1 MGEPA
6 VLDAPGH
13 GADGLAEIVGHN
25 LRRLRTKQGYSL
37 ERLAAASGVS
47 RAMLSQIEN
56 GKSAPTVSLLWKVAN
71 ALGVPFATLVASKK
85 LSGTAVLRRSEAKVL
100 ISSEGRFSSRA
111 LFPFESER
119 RTEFYEL
126 RLAPNHTEQAE
137 AHAPGTIENLIVT
150 QGTVEIVA
158 GREAPQLLGEGDAIV
173 FQADVPHRY
182 RNMRSVE
189 AVLYLVMI
197 YVTPVSG

>member
-1 MGEPA
+1 MDEA
-6 VLDAPGH
+6 VAPDVPDA
-13 GADGLAEIVGHN
+13 ADALAEIVGAN

-37 ERLAAASGVS
+37 ERLARVSGVS

-56 GKSAPTVSLLWKVAN
+56 GRSAPTISLLWKVAT
-71 ALGVPFATLVASKK
+71 ALGVPFATLIASRT
-85 LSGTAVLRRSEAKVL
+85 LSGTTVLRRDSAKL
-100 ISSEGRFSSRA
+100 LTSSEGRFSSRA

-119 RTEFYEL
+119 KTEFYEL
-126 RLAPNHTEQAE
+126 RLAPNHTEA
-137 AHAPGTIENLIVT
+137 ADPHAPGTIENLVVT

-182 RNMRSVE
+182 RNMRSAE
-189 AVLYLVMI
+189 AVLYLVMT
-197 YVTPVSG
+197 YVSPVSG